1 MERDSRFDES
11 ARLCCRVNLVHS
23 WKDAL
28 PQEDALTQIDDL
40 ASKVAEKSFEY
51 LKSDRD
57 LQAIFE
63 RRFEILGEAFRRLER
78 TDPRLFAKVPGARDA
93 IDMRNIIAHG
103 YDGIDHRVL
112 WEAVSND
119 LPLMRATIIRELAS

>member
-1 MERDSRFDES
+1 MLPRESRALWE
-11 ARLCCRVNLVHS
+11 
-23 WKDAL
+23 DAL

-51 LKSDRD
+51 LKSNRD

-78 TDPRLFAKVPGARDA
+78 TDPHLFAKVPGARDA

-103 YDGIDHRVL
+103 YDGIDHRIL